1 MKTGAL
7 VALLSASAEPAL
19 SQEFTLDSKNFTTP
33 SWTRLT
39 RLMAE
44 MQDASQP
51 YSINMTVNGDPARR
65 WALPGLRT
73 RR

>member
-44 MQDASQP
+44 M
-51 YSINMTVNGDPARR
+51 
-65 WALPGLRT
+65 
-73 RR
+73 